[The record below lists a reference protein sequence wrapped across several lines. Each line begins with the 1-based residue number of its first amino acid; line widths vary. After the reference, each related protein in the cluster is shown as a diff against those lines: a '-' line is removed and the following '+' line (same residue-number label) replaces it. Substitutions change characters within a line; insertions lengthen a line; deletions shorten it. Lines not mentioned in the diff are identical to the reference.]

1 MFNLFQPL
9 LTLTLVAQTPTPTP
23 PSPMTPKPLAM
34 PGKPAAVAPE
44 PPEEEAIA
52 YLGKKKILY
61 GDFVKWLGLMAGP
74 RAEMIRKNPA
84 NRTQAQKQ
92 YLELQVL
99 AAKGRKDHLQT
110 TPEFRAYLAALEQQC
125 YARVLMDEDRSGSP
139 AQKLK
144 AKAENP
150 TEEEVRAYFMANS
163 ERYAS
168 QEKFTARHI
177 LVSIKGKNGGQ
188 GLTEEEA
195 KAKIAKIQEELKAGK
210 KLEDLAKDYSDDPG
224 SKDKG
229 GLYTDIPYGRFA
241 KEFEEAVR
249 KQEIGQVG
257 EPVKTTFGYHL
268 IQVIARHPK
277 EPADFE
283 KVKDSVRKQMIPER
297 QEKLK
302 KEFLDQAKKE
312 VDFREIS
319 GTPAQPEKPLVAP
332 QAH

>member
-1 MFNLFQPL
+1 MLKKIFPL
-9 LTLTLVAQTPTPTP
+9 LALSLVAQTPTPTP
-23 PSPMTPKPLAM
+23 PSLMTPRPATTPGQTAAM
-34 PGKPAAVAPE
+34 APE
-44 PPEEEAIA
+44 PPESEVIA

-61 GDFVKWLGLMAGP
+61 GDFVKWLKLMAGP
-74 RAEMIRKNPA
+74 RAEMVRKNPA
-84 NRTQAQKQ
+84 NRAQVQKQ

-99 AAKGRKDHLQT
+99 AAKGRKDQLQT
-110 TPEFRAYLAALEQQC
+110 TPEFKAFLAALEQQC

-139 AQKLK
+139 AQKMK

-150 TEEEVRAYFMANS
+150 TEEEVRAYFAANS
-163 ERYAS
+163 ERYAT

-177 LVSIKGKNGGQ
+177 LVSLKGMNGGK

-195 KAKIAKIQEELKAGK
+195 KARLAKIQEELKAGK
-210 KLEDLAKDYSDDPG
+210 KLEDLAKDFSDDPG

-268 IQVIARHPK
+268 IQVVARHPK

-302 KEFLDQAKKE
+302 QEFLDQAKKE
-312 VDFREIS
+312 VGYREVS
-319 GTPAQPEKPLVAP
+319 
-332 QAH
+332 